1 MAISGGAK
9 MPDIEEL
16 GRQVSEAAQSG
27 MQPAVWA
34 RLQPDR
40 AAIHDITGQDR
51 TFGELNANANRVAR
65 LLRQAG
71 LKAGDSVALAC
82 SNRAEFCDVL
92 FGVLR
97 VGMRCTPVNW
107 HLTGDEIGY
116 VVQDCEA
123 KAFFAD
129 ARIGKAAQTAA
140 AQCPNLVLK
149 VAIGGPIK
157 GFEPYDECLA
167 PLDASDIADPE
178 RGYTM
183 LYTSGTTGRPKGVFK
198 PGVVYGAFQA
208 EADRAHDIYLCTG
221 PAYHAAPLAGNVRA
235 PLLNGL
241 PIVFLDKWDSEEVL
255 RLIQSHRI
263 THSHFVPIMFQRL
276 LALPDEVR
284 GRYDT
289 SSLKRINHGAAP
301 CPPEVK
307 RATIEWLG
315 PVLSEYYAGSEGG
328 AGFTVQSEEWLRKP
342 GTVGRR
348 PYPEAARIINDA
360 GQDCPPGVAGTI
372 YMRVPEA
379 GFQYYKDEKKTQAS
393 RLGDYFTLGDIGY
406 LDEDDYLFLTGRSAE
421 TIIAGGVN
429 IYPQE
434 VDNELI
440 KHPAVEDSCTIG
452 VPHDEYGEEVRAVIQ
467 LKAGFQPS
475 DATRAEILAF
485 ATANLA
491 KFKIPRG
498 LDFVDELP
506 RSAAGKILRNR
517 VREPYWAGRARQ
529 I

>member
-1 MAISGGAK
+1 MTTTES
-9 MPDIEEL
+9 IEAL
-16 GRQVSEAAQSG
+16 AARVNAAAQLG

-34 RLQPDR
+34 ELQPDR
-40 AAIHDITGQDR
+40 VAIYDYTGQDR

-65 LLRQAG
+65 LLRGAG
-71 LKAGDSVALAC
+71 LQPGDSVALAC

-92 FGVLR
+92 LGALR

-107 HLTGDEIGY
+107 HLTGDEIAY
-116 VVQDCEA
+116 IVQDCEA

-129 ARIGKAAQTAA
+129 VRIAA
-140 AQCPNLVLK
+140 AAERAAPQCPNLVLK
-149 VAIGGPIK
+149 VAIGGPVA
-157 GFEPYDECLA
+157 GFADYDEALA
-167 PLDASDIADPE
+167 PLDSADIADPV

-198 PGVVYGAFQA
+198 PGVVYGAFQM
-208 EADRAHDIYLCTG
+208 EADRERDIYLCTG

-235 PLLNGL
+235 PLMNGL
-241 PIVFLDKWDSEEVL
+241 PIVFLDRWDSEEVL
-255 RLIQSHRI
+255 RLIEARRI

-276 LALPDEVR
+276 LALPAEVR
-284 GRYDT
+284 AKYDV
-289 SSLKRINHGAAP
+289 SSLKRLNHGAAP

-307 RATIEWLG
+307 RAMIEWFG

-328 AGFTVQSEEWLRKP
+328 AGFTVRSEEWLTKP

-348 PYPEAARIINDA
+348 PSPEAARIVNDA
-360 GQDCPPGVAGTI
+360 GKECGVGVAGTI
-372 YMRVPEA
+372 YMRVPSA
-379 GFQYYKDEKKTQAS
+379 GFEYYKDQKKTEAS
-393 RLGDYFTLGDIGY
+393 RQGDYFTLGDIGY
-406 LDEDDYLFLTGRSAE
+406 FDEDGYLFLTGRSAE

-467 LKAGFQPS
+467 LKPGYAASEG
-475 DATRAEILAF
+475 TRDEILAF
-485 ATANLA
+485 AVANLA
-491 KFKIPRG
+491 KFKVPRG
-498 LDFVDELP
+498 LDFVGELP

-517 VREPYWAGRARQ
+517 VREPYWAGRSRQ

>member
-1 MAISGGAK
+1 MAQA
-9 MPDIEEL
+9 D
-16 GRQVSEAAQSG
+16 VSEIEALAARVNATAESG

-34 RLQPDR
+34 ELTPNRV
-40 AAIHDITGQDR
+40 AIYDYTGQDR
-51 TFGELNANANRVAR
+51 TFAELNANANRVAR
-65 LLRQAG
+65 RLRAAG
-71 LKAGDSVALAC
+71 LAAGDSVALAC

-92 FGVLR
+92 FGALR
-97 VGMRCTPVNW
+97 VGMRLTPVNW
-107 HLTGDEIGY
+107 HLTGDEIAY
-116 VVQDCEA
+116 IVRDCEA
-123 KAFFAD
+123 KALFAD
-129 ARIGKAAQTAA
+129 ARIAGAVEIAAG
-140 AQCPNLVLK
+140 QCPDLALK
-149 VAIGGPIK
+149 VAIGGPID
-157 GFEPYDECLA
+157 GFEPYETSV
-167 PLDASDIADPE
+167 LDLDGADIPDPA

-198 PGVVYGAFQA
+198 PGVVYGAFQP
-208 EADRAHDIYLCTG
+208 EADRERDIYLCTG

-255 RLIQSHRI
+255 RLIERHRI

-284 GRYDT
+284 RRYDL

-348 PYPEAARIINDA
+348 PSPDAARIVNDA
-360 GQDCPPGVAGTI
+360 GEDCPPGVAGTI
-372 YMRVPEA
+372 YMKVPA
-379 GFQYYKDEKKTQAS
+379 TGFQYFKDEKKTEAS

-406 LDEDDYLFLTGRSAE
+406 LDADDYLFLTGRSAE

-452 VPHDEYGEEVRAVIQ
+452 APHDEWGEEVRAVIQ
-467 LKAGFQPS
+467 LKPGHEPS
-475 DATRAEILAF
+475 EVLRGEILGF
-485 ATANLA
+485 AAANLA

-498 LDFVDELP
+498 LDFVEELP

>member
-1 MAISGGAK
+1 MADGATTIADLK
-9 MPDIEEL
+9 EL
-16 GRQVSEAAQSG
+16 GREVNEAAEVG

-40 AAIHDITGQDR
+40 VAIYDYTGQDR

-65 LLRQAG
+65 LLRDAG
-71 LKAGDSVALAC
+71 LRAGDSVALAC

-92 FGVLR
+92 LGVLR

-107 HLTGDEIGY
+107 HLTGDEVGY
-116 VVQDCEA
+116 VVKDCEA

-129 ARIGKAAQTAA
+129 ARISRAAETAA
-140 AQCPNLVLK
+140 AQWPDLVLK
-149 VAIGGPIK
+149 VAIGGPIA
-157 GFEPYDECLA
+157 GFEPYDTSLT
-167 PLDASDIADPE
+167 PLDAADIGDPV

-198 PGVVYGAFQA
+198 PGVVYGAFQP
-208 EADRAHDIYLCTG
+208 EADRENDIYLCTG

-235 PLLNGL
+235 PLMNGL
-241 PIVFLDKWDSEEVL
+241 PIVFLDRWDSEEVL
-255 RLIQSHRI
+255 RLIEARRI

-276 LALPDEVR
+276 LALPEEVR
-284 GRYDT
+284 SRFNL

-307 RATIEWLG
+307 RAMIEWLG

-328 AGFTVQSEEWLRKP
+328 AGFTVQSKEWLTKP
-342 GTVGRR
+342 GTVGKR
-348 PYPEAARIINDA
+348 PSPDAAKIINDA
-360 GQDCPPGVAGTI
+360 GEECTTGVAGTI
-372 YMRVPEA
+372 YMRVPQT

-406 LDEDDYLFLTGRSAE
+406 LDDDDYLFLTGRSAE

-467 LKAGFQPS
+467 LKAGFEPS
-475 DATRAEILAF
+475 EATRAEILSF
-485 ATANLA
+485 AAASLA

>member
-1 MAISGGAK
+1 MADAGVVEDASVTA
-9 MPDIEEL
+9 L
-16 GRQVSEAAQSG
+16 GRWVNEAAEVG
-27 MQPAVWA
+27 MQPALWA
-34 RLQPDR
+34 RLRPDR
-40 AAIHDITGQDR
+40 VAIYDYAGQDR
-51 TFGELNANANRVAR
+51 TFGELNANANRIAR
-65 LLRQAG
+65 LLRSAG

-92 FGVLR
+92 MGVLR

-107 HLTGDEIGY
+107 HLTGDEIAY

-129 ARIGKAAQTAA
+129 ARIARAAETAA
-140 AQCPNLVLK
+140 AQCPNLALR
-149 VAIGGPIK
+149 VAIGGPVA
-157 GFEPYDECLA
+157 GFDAYDAALA
-167 PLDASDIADPE
+167 PLDGSDIESPE

-198 PGVVYGAFQA
+198 PGVIYGAFQP
-208 EADRAHDIYLCTG
+208 EADRERDIYLCTG

-235 PLLNGL
+235 PLMNGL
-241 PIVFLDKWDSEEVL
+241 PIVFLDKWDSEGVL
-255 RLIQSHRI
+255 SLIESHRI
-263 THSHFVPIMFQRL
+263 THTHFVPIMFQRL
-276 LALPDEVR
+276 LALPAEVR
-284 GRYDT
+284 GRYDLT
-289 SSLKRINHGAAP
+289 SLKRINHGAAP

-307 RATIEWLG
+307 RAMIEWLG

-328 AGFTVQSEEWLRKP
+328 AGFTVQSPEWLTKP

-348 PYPEAARIINDA
+348 PYPEAARIVNDA
-360 GQDCPPGVAGTI
+360 GEECPPGVAGTI
-372 YMRVPEA
+372 YMRVPET

-406 LDEDDYLFLTGRSAE
+406 LDADDYLFLTGRSAE

-467 LKAGFQPS
+467 LKSGFEPS
-475 DATRAEILAF
+475 EAIRGEILAF
-485 ATANLA
+485 AAATLA

-498 LDFVDELP
+498 LDFVEELP
-506 RSAAGKILRNR
+506 RSAAGKILRGR